1 MTNKKKTK
9 TTHQTIKCDTAFKH
23 YIEIVLI
30 TTIFNG
36 CFHIWQ
42 TQWSKKKQG
51 VNKAILRYDD
61 PNVIL

>member
-1 MTNKKKTK
+1 MTNKKNP
-9 TTHQTIKCDTAFKH
+9 THQTIKCDIAFKH